1 MEMKAHRV
9 RPPLPDLEH
18 VLGRSGEGPRRAVDL
33 GRAQGRAAVVQ
44 RDRPGRGQDPRRA
57 GAGAGAGRV
66 AEERAVVDGGVRGG
80 AAVDE
85 VVVDRREGGGG
96 GERAEEE
103 GGGAARAEQQE
114 SARLEL
120 PGGRL
125 HLRGAVREQ
134 KRRRRRE
141 RRGEA
146 DFREGR
152 VDSASWRRR
161 RGCYA
166 VYSWSARRGRR
177 GGAPLTHLIDRSRSH
192 FLL

>member
-57 GAGAGAGRV
+57 GAGRV

-96 GERAEEE
+96 RERAEE

-120 PGGRL
+120 PGRL
-125 HLRGAVREQ
+125 HLRGAVRER
-134 KRRRRRE
+134 KRRRRRRRE
-141 RRGEA
+141 RRGR
-146 DFREGR
+146 FQEGR
-152 VDSASWRRR
+152 VDSAS
-161 RGCYA
+161 
-166 VYSWSARRGRR
+166 
-177 GGAPLTHLIDRSRSH
+177 
-192 FLL
+192 